1 MLRIKLISPLD
12 KVFLDSRHEGFAA
25 MKKLSMLRNER
36 MSLQLI
42 MTDDNAAAPHRRFV
56 GLRPDGVFAPYT
68 SFRTVEMIPSCLPA
82 YPGRSD
88 ESYLRTEPGLYPDLL
103 APLQMRGAVPCV
115 QGQLRSVWID
125 INTSGEL
132 PAGNYNFSVLVSD
145 GGQEMRVNVPIEI
158 IGADLPE
165 QELRVTQWF
174 HCDCLASYYNVP
186 VFSERHWEI
195 IENFVRTAVSN
206 GINMLL
212 TPIFTPPLDTYI
224 GGERPTVQL
233 TGVRLTDSGYEFD
246 FSRLDRWIDM
256 CDRCGVKYFEISHL
270 FTQWGAAHAPKIVA
284 DTPDGERRIFGWDT
298 DAAGEEYTSFLRAF
312 LTAFLAH
319 MRARGDDRRC
329 YFHLSDEPKAA
340 QLEQYLKAKA
350 TVADLL
356 EGYPV
361 MDALSDYEFYKT
373 GAVAMPIPSS
383 NHIEPFIEGG
393 VSPLWTYYCCG
404 QNQNVS
410 NRFFA
415 MPGARTRF
423 IGTQFWKYRVFGF
436 LQWGYNFYYN
446 QGSYDPINPYLD
458 STGNYF
464 VPSGDAYSVYPAAD
478 GTALES
484 IRIIQFRQGIDDL
497 GAMTLAESI
506 VGREKVLASIEELT
520 GDIVFSRCVCDS
532 TVMHA
537 VRERVNRLISENLR

>member
-1 MLRIKLISPLD
+1 
-12 KVFLDSRHEGFAA
+12 
-25 MKKLSMLRNER
+25 
-36 MSLQLI
+36 
-42 MTDDNAAAPHRRFV
+42 
-56 GLRPDGVFAPYT
+56 
-68 SFRTVEMIPSCLPA
+68 
-82 YPGRSD
+82 
-88 ESYLRTEPGLYPDLL
+88 
-103 APLQMRGAVPCV
+103 
-115 QGQLRSVWID
+115 
-125 INTSGEL
+125 
-132 PAGNYNFSVLVSD
+132 
-145 GGQEMRVNVPIEI
+145 
-158 IGADLPE
+158 
-165 QELRVTQWF
+165 
-174 HCDCLASYYNVP
+174 
-186 VFSERHWEI
+186 
-195 IENFVRTAVSN
+195 
-206 GINMLL
+206 
-212 TPIFTPPLDTYI
+212 
-224 GGERPTVQL
+224 
-233 TGVRLTDSGYEFD
+233 
-246 FSRLDRWIDM
+246 
-256 CDRCGVKYFEISHL
+256 
-270 FTQWGAAHAPKIVA
+270 
-284 DTPDGERRIFGWDT
+284 
-298 DAAGEEYTSFLRAF
+298 
-312 LTAFLAH
+312 

-484 IRIIQFRQGIDDL
+484 VRIIQFRQGIDDL
-497 GAMTLAESI
+497 GAMTLAESL

>member
-12 KVFLDSRHEGFAA
+12 KVFLDSRPEEFAA

-68 SFRTVEMIPSCLPA
+68 AFRTVEMIPSYLPA

-88 ESYLRTEPGLYPDLL
+88 EGYLRTEPGLYPDLL

-115 QGQLRSVWID
+115 PGQLRSVWID
-125 INTSGEL
+125 IDTAGEL
-132 PAGNYNFSVLVSD
+132 PAGSYNFSVLVSD

-212 TPIFTPPLDTYI
+212 TPVFTPPLDTYI

-256 CDRCGVKYFEISHL
+256 CDRCGIKYFEISHL

-373 GAVAMPIPSS
+373 GAVAMPIPSN

-484 IRIIQFRQGIDDL
+484 VRIIQFRQGIDDL
-497 GAMTLAESI
+497 GAMKLAESL

-520 GDIVFSRCVCDS
+520 GDVVFSRCVCDS

-537 VRERVNRLISENLR
+537 VRERVNHLISENLR